1 MKNLKA
7 RRGGAN
13 NHMDRTLFWLG
24 SIGAHDFNRIHRSGT
39 FSPEW
44 ITQNTIDHVHK
55 LIQGMVK
62 QGGKFFV
69 IQGLPPIGCLP
80 MNQVFS
86 PRNEKDRF
94 GCALRINKAVKHH
107 NVLLQKKLHEL
118 QKLFPNCVFVN
129 ADMWM
134 AFTKVLSSHRK
145 FGFLEPFKACC
156 GSGGGLFYFNP
167 KKLCGTSHASV
178 LCPGR
183 GAYDLGLN
191 PPQPRHAQGPCQAPH
206 PWWLHASFPPHA
218 HQVQEGPHP

>member
-1 MKNLKA
+1 MKS

-44 ITQNTIDHVHK
+44 IIQNAIDHFHK

-80 MNQVFS
+80 LNQVFS

-107 NVLLQKKLHEL
+107 NVLLERKLHKL
-118 QKLFPNCVFVN
+118 QKMFPNCVCLCRHVDGLHQGAIITPEIWLPGTIQDLLRQWGRALQLRPQETLWN
-129 ADMWM
+129 QPC
-134 AFTKVLSSHRK
+134 LR
-145 FGFLEPFKACC
+145 LCQ
-156 GSGGGLFYFNP
+156 GS
-167 KKLCGTSHASV
+167 
-178 LCPGR
+178 R
-183 GAYDLGLN
+183 AYDLGRD
-191 PPQPRHAQGPCQAPH
+191 PPQRRHAQGPCQAPH